1 MNNLPLGVSET
12 TEDAPWNEEFKTII
26 VTAFVTQ
33 DVTVPIDYDD
43 LQIEELRMEASTELE
58 RALVHTD
65 FTFEEIIAEEM

>member
-1 MNNLPLGVSET
+1 MSNLPLGVSET
-12 TEDAPWNEEFKTII
+12 TPDAPWNEEFKTII

-43 LQIEELRMEASTELE
+43 LQIEELRMEANTELE

-65 FTFEEIIAEEM
+65 FIVEEVICEEV